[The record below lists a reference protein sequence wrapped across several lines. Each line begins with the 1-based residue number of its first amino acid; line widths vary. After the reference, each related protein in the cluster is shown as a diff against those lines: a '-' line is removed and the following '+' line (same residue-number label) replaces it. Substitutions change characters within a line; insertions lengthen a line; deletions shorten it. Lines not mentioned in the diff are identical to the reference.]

1 MLHFLRVS
9 IFGLFL
15 TGIYVL
21 NSVSAESITIKN
33 DTQTMLERQE
43 ETLKWIQELKGSVL
57 QSTEP
62 YLETAH
68 GLRTKSLIKTEGFQC
83 GCGSFQNYFSDAAPI
98 PAEDIADASSSVLP
112 ENAHRSAFY
121 IFVSLSIP
129 KPALIALNKEAARL
143 GAALVL
149 RGLKDNS
156 YQKTAVYLKEVIEKT
171 GQGFLVHPELFKC
184 YEIHQV
190 PSFAL
195 TTDTLGDTSLFDV
208 VSGHIPIQ
216 TALLEIAEKG
226 ELKHE
231 AKAWLLR
238 GGYEN

>member
-9 IFGLFL
+9 IFGLFSI
-15 TGIYVL
+15 GAYAL
-21 NSVSAESITIKN
+21 NTAAAESIQIKN
-33 DTQTMLERQE
+33 DSQTALERQE
-43 ETLKWIQELKGSVL
+43 ETLKWIQELKSSVL
-57 QSTEP
+57 QSIEP

-68 GLRTKSLIKTEGFQC
+68 GLRAKSLIKTENFQC

-98 PAEDIADASSSVLP
+98 PAEDIANASPSVLP
-112 ENAHRSAFY
+112 ENAHRSVFY
-121 IFVSLSIP
+121 VFVSLSMP

-171 GQGFLVHPELFKC
+171 EQGFLVHPELFKR
-184 YEIHQV
+184 YKIHQV
-190 PSFAL
+190 PSFVL
-195 TTDTLGDTSLFDV
+195 TMDTLGSKPIFDV